1 MGAAAEKARLGTL
14 EVENEAL
21 RHQLERV
28 LWENEELRRALA
40 SRTSGASE
48 GKVGQKP
55 VESAELR
62 NGNLLPMGSQPVAP
76 SPSRSAPCPCGL
88 TVSPPAARNPTSRS
102 RAGRKRPR
110 KKAGSSSPGS
120 SQSQQ

>member
-1 MGAAAEKARLGTL
+1 MG
-14 EVENEAL
+14 
-21 RHQLERV
+21 HQLERV

-48 GKVGQKP
+48 GKGGQKP

-88 TVSPPAARNPTSRS
+88 TVSPPQREPLRPGPAQAAQEASEE
-102 RAGRKRPR
+102 GRQQQPR
-110 KKAGSSSPGS
+110 QLPVAAVVC
-120 SQSQQ
+120 